1 MRSAYFTTA
10 ATILALLGCH
20 AGPSAGLPGTY
31 RRSAEAALP
40 PPPEPEPI
48 EVVEL
53 PIPPVTPNEAEGGC
67 TLEVNPHGTGCIGAT
82 SSNLMSGNFLP
93 DGKHVTASMVY
104 TGAPAAPDPASI
116 YTGLQLIIVKVDGT
130 LFPNGD
136 PWKCITCGVPADQQ
150 VSFNGSTTDY
160 QYPQAFTDGIRVLA
174 GAWIIDCGSEQLTS
188 AECTPDKVHIYPL
201 RWNVTP
207 DGSGAGGTIRELRK
221 HPDDV
226 HISFNALTISGGT
239 VGQFGYFA
247 RLQFNPSPT
256 TGTPLTPRYDL
267 VNVTRLYD
275 PNGPPNMAIDGN
287 NLTINTQA
295 ITVGEVR
302 GLSGLGNQIDYVG
315 SSFESCNIDISGVN
329 LITGEVVRVTSGPE
343 YVDPVDTSSDGNWIA
358 LMDTTTDN
366 RMMFL
371 AGMRGIPPLVDLLI
385 TGAVSSVRNNGLR
398 RFFQPWIIDR
408 YGERY
413 YDDGRYYQG
422 QRVNGVGDGSP
433 GSVNDDYWNAMAD
446 PKWSLDGTRIVYFQT
461 FTVAPDCGGVNPL
474 PCRNSTEPGG
484 RTRRIM
490 MATLTSRK
498 PLQWEP
504 VPPVSDVIPWG
515 TPYVPGS
522 ALPTRASVP
531 AGNYTLAGQVSGYAE
546 VAFIMNQANTSLGT
560 VAVTYHN
567 YSDNGNNYIFGTE
580 QVSAVYP
587 NATLTHVD
595 WYSDLHSTGISN
607 SSKITGPGDFH
618 FDVDLNENL
627 FYANGTLTTI
637 VDGIVYKQ
645 PANRS

>member
-1 MRSAYFTTA
+1 MRFTNFTT
-10 ATILALLGCH
+10 ATILALLGYH
-20 AGPSAGLPGTY
+20 AGPSTGLPGTY

-48 EVVEL
+48 EVIEL
-53 PIPPVTPNEAEGGC
+53 PVPPVTPNEAEGGC
-67 TLEVNPHGTGCIGAT
+67 TLEFNPHGTGCISAT
-82 SSNLMSGNFLP
+82 SSTLLGGNFLP
-93 DGKHVTASMVY
+93 DGKHVTVSLVY

-174 GAWIIDCGSEQLTS
+174 GAWIIDCGSEQLAS

-201 RWNVTP
+201 RWNITP

-226 HISFNALTISGGT
+226 HISFNALTISDGT
-239 VGQFGYFA
+239 LAQFGYFA

-256 TGTPLTPRYDL
+256 EGTPLTPRYDL
-267 VNVTRLYD
+267 VNVTMLYD
-275 PNGPPNMAIDGN
+275 PNGLPNMSVDGK
-287 NLTINTQA
+287 NLTINPQA

-302 GLSGLGNQIDYVG
+302 GLSGLGNQIDYIGASV
-315 SSFESCNIDISGVN
+315 ESCNIDISGVN
-329 LITGEVVRVTSGPE
+329 IVTGEVVRVTSDPE
-343 YVDPVDTSSDGNWIA
+343 YVDPIDTSSDGNWTVI
-358 LMDTTTDN
+358 MDTTTDN

-371 AGMRGIPPLVDLLI
+371 AGMRGIPPLVDTLI
-385 TGAVSSVRNNGLR
+385 TSAVSSVRNNGLR

-408 YGERY
+408 YGDRY

-422 QRVNGVGDGSP
+422 QQVNGAGDGSP
-433 GSVNDDYWNAMAD
+433 GSVNDDYWNGLAD
-446 PKWSLDGTRIVYFQT
+446 PRWSLDGTRIVYFQS
-461 FTVAPDCGGVNPL
+461 FTVAPACGGVNPL
-474 PCRNSTEPGG
+474 PCLNSTEPGG
-484 RTRRIM
+484 RTVRLM
-490 MATLTSRK
+490 MATLTSRE

-515 TPYVPGS
+515 TPYVPG
-522 ALPTRASVP
+522 ATLPTRPTVP
-531 AGNYTLAGQVSGYAE
+531 AGNYTLTGQVSGYAE
-546 VAFIMNQANTSLGT
+546 VAFIMNQANTSIGT

-567 YSDNGNNYIFGTE
+567 YSDNGDNYIFGTE
-580 QVSAVYP
+580 QVTAVYP
-587 NATLTHVD
+587 NVTLTHVD

-607 SSKITGPGDFH
+607 SSKITSPGGFH
-618 FDVDLNENL
+618 FEVDVNENI

-637 VDGIVYKQ
+637 VDGIVYNQ